1 MSEAIAKVPQ
11 ASERIEQVL
20 IDGDLSGLR
29 PEERL
34 QLYQRVCESL
44 GLNPLTKPF
53 SYIRL
58 NNKLV
63 LYALKDCTDQL
74 RTIHGISI
82 TLPSREVI
90 EGVYVVTSHA
100 QRVDGRHDESTGA
113 VPVEGLKGEARAN
126 AMMKAETKAKRRV
139 TLSICGLGMLD
150 ESEIGNIPGA
160 QVEPEPQRNTI
171 AEQSDLAQRRIQET
185 RGDGLA
191 GGLQPQAV
199 GQSPAQKDTASPSQP
214 AADQIPPPLKALF
227 DNLGKPGYMKQA
239 FGLLKGRLT
248 DLSPDG
254 ASVTY
259 ERILAA
265 HGIAPGK
272 TTDMSEVKAALLE
285 MWQVADEWALAAA
298 KVGDEAVPEVKGS
311 LI

>member
-185 RGDGLA
+185 RGDG
-191 GGLQPQAV
+191 PTQAV

-214 AADQIPPPLKALF
+214 AADQVPPPLKALF

-239 FGLLKGRLT
+239 FSLLQGRLVE
-248 DLSPDG
+248 LSPEG
-254 ASVTY
+254 GMQTY
-259 ERILAA
+259 RRILDAYK
-265 HGIAPGK
+265 IAPGA
-272 TTDMSEVKAALLE
+272 TSDIVVVKAALLE

-298 KVGDEAVPEVKGS
+298 KVGDEAVPEVQGS